1 MTSIAKKQ
9 PHSHVSNH
17 IKESPSRKV
26 FRVVNVIV
34 LTALALVC
42 LLPFINVIAISFSN
56 SFYVDSNQVYF
67 WPKGWTTS
75 AYTYILTRA
84 SFWTSF
90 RTSILRVLLG
100 GSLNLFFI
108 ILTAYP
114 LSKSNDKL
122 HFRNVYTW
130 YFFITML
137 VSGGMIPNYILV
149 CRTLNLKNS
158 LWALILPGLCGCYN
172 LILMKNYMNG
182 LPQSIEEA
190 ALIDGASHLRTLV
203 QIYLPVSLPAI
214 ATITLFCIV
223 SHWNAWFDGMIYITT
238 PSRVPMQT
246 YLRSILIDMN
256 VADMSADDYEMYA
269 MLANRT
275 VKCSQI
281 IVATI
286 PILCVYPFLQRYFVS
301 GIVLGSVKG

>member
-9 PHSHVSNH
+9 LRSHVSNH
-17 IKESPSRKV
+17 IKESTGRKV

-34 LTALALVC
+34 LTALALIC

-90 RTSILRVLLG
+90 RTSIIRVLLG

-137 VSGGMIPNYILV
+137 VSGGMIPNYLLIAKLGLRDTIWSLV
-149 CRTLNLKNS
+149 
-158 LWALILPGLCGCYN
+158 LPGALPVFN
-172 LILMKNYMNG
+172 LVLMLNFFRQVPTA
-182 LPQSIEEA
+182 LEEA
-190 ALIDGASHLRTLV
+190 ALIDGASHMRTLV

-256 VADMSADDYEMYA
+256 VADMSADDYELYA

>member
-1 MTSIAKKQ
+1 MLSAVNKPTRNRIQ
-9 PHSHVSNH
+9 
-17 IKESPSRKV
+17 ESTGRKV

-34 LTALALVC
+34 LILLALIC
-42 LLPFINVIAISFSN
+42 LLPFVNVIAISFSD

-84 SFWTSF
+84 SFWSSF

-137 VSGGMIPNYILV
+137 VSGGMIPNYLLIAKLGLRDSIWSLV
-149 CRTLNLKNS
+149 
-158 LWALILPGLCGCYN
+158 LPGALPVFN
-172 LILMKNYMNG
+172 LVLMLNFFRQVPTA
-182 LPQSIEEA
+182 LEEA
-190 ALIDGASHLRTLV
+190 ALIDGAGHLRTLV
-203 QIYLPVSLPAI
+203 QIYLPVSMPAI

-223 SHWNAWFDGMIYITT
+223 SHWNAWFDGMIYITS
-238 PSRVPMQT
+238 PSKVPMQT
-246 YLRSILIDMN
+246 YLRSVLIDMN
-256 VADMSADDYEMYA
+256 MADMSADDYELYA
-269 MLANRT
+269 TLANRT

>member
-1 MTSIAKKQ
+1 MLSAVNKPTRNRIQ
-9 PHSHVSNH
+9 
-17 IKESPSRKV
+17 ESTGRKV

-34 LTALALVC
+34 LILLALIC
-42 LLPFINVIAISFSN
+42 LLPFVNVIAISFSD

-84 SFWTSF
+84 SFWSSF

-137 VSGGMIPNYILV
+137 VSGGMIPNYLLIAKLGLRDSIWSLV
-149 CRTLNLKNS
+149 
-158 LWALILPGLCGCYN
+158 LPGALPVFN
-172 LILMKNYMNG
+172 LVLMLNFFRQVPTA
-182 LPQSIEEA
+182 LEEA
-190 ALIDGASHLRTLV
+190 ALIDGAGHLRTLV

-256 VADMSADDYEMYA
+256 VADMSADDYELYA

>member
-1 MTSIAKKQ
+1 MLSAVNKPTRNRIQ
-9 PHSHVSNH
+9 
-17 IKESPSRKV
+17 ESTGRKV

-34 LTALALVC
+34 LILLALIC
-42 LLPFINVIAISFSN
+42 LLPFVNVIAISFSD

-67 WPKGWTTS
+67 WPKGWTAS

-84 SFWTSF
+84 SFWSSF

-100 GSLNLFFI
+100 GSLNLFYI

-114 LSKSNDKL
+114 LSKSNGKL

-137 VSGGMIPNYILV
+137 VSGGMIPNYLLIAKLGLRDSIWSLV
-149 CRTLNLKNS
+149 
-158 LWALILPGLCGCYN
+158 LPGALPVFN
-172 LILMKNYMNG
+172 LVLMLNFFRQVPTA
-182 LPQSIEEA
+182 LEEA
-190 ALIDGASHLRTLV
+190 ALIDGAGHLRTLV

-223 SHWNAWFDGMIYITT
+223 SHWNAWFDGMIYITS
-238 PSRVPMQT
+238 PSKVPMQT
-246 YLRSILIDMN
+246 YLRSVLIDMN
-256 VADMSADDYEMYA
+256 MADMSADDYELYA
-269 MLANRT
+269 TLANRT

>member
-9 PHSHVSNH
+9 PRVRAKNH
-17 IKESPSRKV
+17 IKESTGRKV
-26 FRVVNVIV
+26 FRIVNAVV
-34 LTALALVC
+34 LTALALIC
-42 LLPFINVIAISFSN
+42 LLPFVNVIAISFSN

-67 WPKGWTTS
+67 WPKGWTVN

-100 GSLNLFFI
+100 GGLNLFFI

-137 VSGGMIPNYILV
+137 VSGGMIPNYLLIAKLGLRDTLWSLV
-149 CRTLNLKNS
+149 
-158 LWALILPGLCGCYN
+158 LPGALPVFN
-172 LILMKNYMNG
+172 LVLMLNFFRQVPTA
-182 LPQSIEEA
+182 LEEA

-223 SHWNAWFDGMIYITT
+223 NHWNAWFDGMIYITT

-256 VADMSADDYEMYA
+256 VADMSADDYELYA

>member
-9 PHSHVSNH
+9 PRVRAKNH
-17 IKESPSRKV
+17 IKESTGRKV
-26 FRVVNVIV
+26 FRIVNAVV
-34 LTALALVC
+34 LTALALIC
-42 LLPFINVIAISFSN
+42 LLPFVNVIAISFSN

-100 GSLNLFFI
+100 GGLNLFFI

-137 VSGGMIPNYILV
+137 VSGGMIPNYLLIAKLGLRDTLWSLV
-149 CRTLNLKNS
+149 
-158 LWALILPGLCGCYN
+158 LPGALPVFN
-172 LILMKNYMNG
+172 LVLMLNFFRQVPTA
-182 LPQSIEEA
+182 LEEA
-190 ALIDGASHLRTLV
+190 ALIDGAGHLRTLV

-246 YLRSILIDMN
+246 YLRSIMIDMN
-256 VADMSADDYEMYA
+256 VADMSADDYELYA

>member
-1 MTSIAKKQ
+1 MLSAVNKPTRNRIQ
-9 PHSHVSNH
+9 
-17 IKESPSRKV
+17 ESTGRKV

-34 LTALALVC
+34 LILLALIC
-42 LLPFINVIAISFSN
+42 LLPFVNVIAISFSD

-84 SFWTSF
+84 SFWSSF

-130 YFFITML
+130 YFFLTML
-137 VSGGMIPNYILV
+137 VSGGMIPNYLLIAKLGLRDSIWSLV
-149 CRTLNLKNS
+149 
-158 LWALILPGLCGCYN
+158 LPGALPVFN
-172 LILMKNYMNG
+172 LVLMLNFFRQVPTA
-182 LPQSIEEA
+182 LEEA
-190 ALIDGASHLRTLV
+190 ALIDGAGHLRTLV

-223 SHWNAWFDGMIYITT
+223 SHWNAWFDGMIYITS
-238 PSRVPMQT
+238 PSKVPMQT
-246 YLRSILIDMN
+246 YLRSVLIDMN
-256 VADMSADDYEMYA
+256 MADMSADDYELYA
-269 MLANRT
+269 TLANRT

>member
-1 MTSIAKKQ
+1 MLSAVNKPTRNRIQ
-9 PHSHVSNH
+9 
-17 IKESPSRKV
+17 ESTGRKV

-34 LTALALVC
+34 LILLALIC
-42 LLPFINVIAISFSN
+42 LLPFVNVIAISFSD

-84 SFWTSF
+84 SFWSSF

-137 VSGGMIPNYILV
+137 VSGGMIPNYLLIAKLGLRDSIWSLV
-149 CRTLNLKNS
+149 
-158 LWALILPGLCGCYN
+158 LPGALPVFN
-172 LILMKNYMNG
+172 LVLMLNFFRQVPTA
-182 LPQSIEEA
+182 LEEA
-190 ALIDGASHLRTLV
+190 ALIDGAGHLRTLV

-223 SHWNAWFDGMIYITT
+223 SHWNAWFDGMIYITS
-238 PSRVPMQT
+238 PSKVPMQT
-246 YLRSILIDMN
+246 YLRSVLIDMN
-256 VADMSADDYEMYA
+256 MADMSADDYELYA
-269 MLANRT
+269 TLANRT

>member
-1 MTSIAKKQ
+1 MLSAVNKPMRNRIQ
-9 PHSHVSNH
+9 
-17 IKESPSRKV
+17 ESTGRKV

-34 LTALALVC
+34 LILLALIC
-42 LLPFINVIAISFSN
+42 LLPFVNVIAISFSD

-84 SFWTSF
+84 SFWSSF

-114 LSKSNDKL
+114 LSKNNEKL

-137 VSGGMIPNYILV
+137 VSGGMIPNYLLIAKLGLRDSIWSLV
-149 CRTLNLKNS
+149 
-158 LWALILPGLCGCYN
+158 LPGALPVFN
-172 LILMKNYMNG
+172 LVLMLNFFRQVPTA
-182 LPQSIEEA
+182 LEEA
-190 ALIDGASHLRTLV
+190 ALIDGAGHLRTLV

-223 SHWNAWFDGMIYITT
+223 SHWNAWFDGMIYITS
-238 PSRVPMQT
+238 PSKVPMQT
-246 YLRSILIDMN
+246 YLRSVLIDMN
-256 VADMSADDYEMYA
+256 MADMSADDYELYA
-269 MLANRT
+269 TLANRT

>member
-1 MTSIAKKQ
+1 MLSAVNKPTRNRIQ
-9 PHSHVSNH
+9 
-17 IKESPSRKV
+17 ESTGRKV
-26 FRVVNVIV
+26 FRVINVIV
-34 LTALALVC
+34 LILLALIC
-42 LLPFINVIAISFSN
+42 LLPFVNVIAISFSD

-84 SFWTSF
+84 SFWSSF

-114 LSKSNDKL
+114 LSKNNEKL

-137 VSGGMIPNYILV
+137 VSGGMIPNYLLIAKLGLRDSIWSLV
-149 CRTLNLKNS
+149 
-158 LWALILPGLCGCYN
+158 LPGALPVFN
-172 LILMKNYMNG
+172 LVLMLNFFRQVPTA
-182 LPQSIEEA
+182 LEEA
-190 ALIDGASHLRTLV
+190 ALIDGAGHLRTLV

-223 SHWNAWFDGMIYITT
+223 SHWNAWFDGMIYITS
-238 PSRVPMQT
+238 PSKVPMQT
-246 YLRSILIDMN
+246 YLRSVLIDMN
-256 VADMSADDYEMYA
+256 MADMSADDYELYA
-269 MLANRT
+269 TLANRT

>member
-1 MTSIAKKQ
+1 MLSSVKK
-9 PHSHVSNH
+9 PSKNH
-17 IKESPSRKV
+17 IQESTERKV
-26 FRVVNVIV
+26 FRVVNVII
-34 LTALALVC
+34 LSLLALLC
-42 LLPFINVIAISFSN
+42 LLPFVNVIAISFSN

-67 WPKGWTTS
+67 WPKGWTLS

-84 SFWTSF
+84 SFWSSF

-137 VSGGMIPNYILV
+137 VSGGMIPSYLLIAKLGLRDTIWSLV
-149 CRTLNLKNS
+149 
-158 LWALILPGLCGCYN
+158 LPGALPVFN
-172 LILMKNYMNG
+172 LVLMLNFFRQVPTA
-182 LPQSIEEA
+182 LEEA
-190 ALIDGASHLRTLV
+190 ALIDGAGHLRTLV

-223 SHWNAWFDGMIYITT
+223 NHWNAWFDGMIYITS
-238 PSRVPMQT
+238 PSKIPMQT

-256 VADMSADDYEMYA
+256 MAEMSADDYELYA
-269 MLANRT
+269 ALANRT

>member
-1 MTSIAKKQ
+1 MLSAVNKLTRNRIQ
-9 PHSHVSNH
+9 
-17 IKESPSRKV
+17 ESTGRKV
-26 FRVVNVIV
+26 FRVINVIV
-34 LTALALVC
+34 LILLAMIC
-42 LLPFINVIAISFSN
+42 LLPFVNVIAISFSD

-84 SFWTSF
+84 SFWSSF

-100 GSLNLFFI
+100 GSLNLLFI

-137 VSGGMIPNYILV
+137 VSGGMIPNYLLIAKLGLRDSIWSLV
-149 CRTLNLKNS
+149 
-158 LWALILPGLCGCYN
+158 LPGALPVFN
-172 LILMKNYMNG
+172 LVLMLNFFRQVPTA
-182 LPQSIEEA
+182 LEEA
-190 ALIDGASHLRTLV
+190 ALIDGAGHLRTLV

-223 SHWNAWFDGMIYITT
+223 SHWNAWFDGMIYITS
-238 PSRVPMQT
+238 PSKVPMQT
-246 YLRSILIDMN
+246 YLRSVLIDMN
-256 VADMSADDYEMYA
+256 MADMSADDYELYA
-269 MLANRT
+269 TLANRT